1 MKIRVIDLEFSYS
14 SVPVLEN
21 ICFEVSKSE
30 IVSVIG
36 PNGSGKSTLIK
47 CIDRILKP
55 NRGTVFIDEKDL
67 RQFSQLEIAKKIGY
81 IPQGAK
87 YSFSATVFEVILM
100 GRKPHI
106 TWRATERDIDRV
118 VEVIKMLN
126 LEEFSMRDINEL
138 SGGQQQRVFISRALA
153 QEPEILLLDEPTN
166 NLDIRVQLEVLDTIK
181 EVVKKREMSAIMA
194 MHDLNLAS
202 RYSDK
207 IIMMRNGKIF
217 AVGEP
222 NQVLT
227 PENIKSVYG
236 VEVEVVK
243 SNGFTFV
250 LPIRPLRG
258 NFN

>member
-1 MKIRVIDLEFSYS
+1 MKIRVMDLEFSYS
-14 SVPVLEN
+14 SVPALED
-21 ICFEVSKSE
+21 ICFEVNKSE
-30 IVSVIG
+30 IVSVLG
-36 PNGSGKSTLIK
+36 PNGAGKSTLIK
-47 CIDRILKP
+47 CLDRILKP
-55 NRGTVFIDEKDL
+55 KKGTIYIDEKDL
-67 RQFSQLEIAKKIGY
+67 RLFSQSEIAKKIGY

-87 YSFSATVFEVILM
+87 YSFPATVFEVILM

-106 TWRATERDIDRV
+106 TWRATESDLDKV

-126 LEEFSMRDINEL
+126 LEEFSMRDVNEL
-138 SGGQQQRVFISRALA
+138 SGGQQQRVFIARALA
-153 QEPEILLLDEPTN
+153 QEPEILLLDEPTS
-166 NLDIRVQLEVLDTIK
+166 NLDIRVQLEVLDIIK
-181 EVVKKREMSAIMA
+181 EVVKMRDMSAIMA

-207 IIMMRNGKIF
+207 IILMKKGKIF

-243 SNGFTFV
+243 SNGSTFV
-250 LPIRPLRG
+250 LPIKPLK
-258 NFN
+258 